1 MSSSFPKDANSF
13 IAIIL
18 DNKFTKTNQMGISDI
33 SIITLLSS
41 MIDKV
46 ETISVL
52 QEAKVTSEVKSIL
65 RSLIEQYIYF
75 EYIFEKHS
83 LDRSRSYFIHQRY
96 EMFKN
101 VKKMLDSCEKDES
114 LRIKKRIDS
123 IIRND
128 SSDCINAD
136 EAFTKYRNQF
146 NDLFTRAKK
155 KNGGTL
161 NPKGSHQ
168 KNKKKWFNI
177 DLDFTNTVYDLA
189 KKTHQLTLYQ
199 CLYNSG
205 SMTVHGVNATAN
217 FNVEKLDD
225 SKELTEISLISG
237 YDEKESLRLA
247 IALTMRTI
255 LKVAHYYN
263 IKKNSLPNHM
273 TTKYKI
279 NIDFNRNQQ
288 ELP

>member
-101 VKKMLDSCEKDES
+101 VKKCWT
-114 LRIKKRIDS
+114 RVKK
-123 IIRND
+123 
-128 SSDCINAD
+128 
-136 EAFTKYRNQF
+136 
-146 NDLFTRAKK
+146 
-155 KNGGTL
+155 
-161 NPKGSHQ
+161 
-168 KNKKKWFNI
+168 
-177 DLDFTNTVYDLA
+177 
-189 KKTHQLTLYQ
+189 
-199 CLYNSG
+199 
-205 SMTVHGVNATAN
+205 M
-217 FNVEKLDD
+217 
-225 SKELTEISLISG
+225 
-237 YDEKESLRLA
+237 
-247 IALTMRTI
+247 
-255 LKVAHYYN
+255 
-263 IKKNSLPNHM
+263 NH
-273 TTKYKI
+273 
-279 NIDFNRNQQ
+279 
-288 ELP
+288 